1 MNIRDA
7 KFASVDL
14 ETTGLDPMS
23 DEIIAI
29 GIVPME
35 GFSILS
41 SQSFYSLVKPKK
53 WKVNSSKIH
62 GISYS
67 ELEKAPTLDEIS
79 QKVLELLEG
88 KIIVGFCIQIDY
100 EFLRRALKKLN
111 SRTLDVL
118 KIDKVLSRFLGEK
131 YTSSPTL
138 EDLAKKYGVFPS
150 YTHNA
155 LADAFIAAQIFQIQ
169 LIRLL
174 KAGAN
179 TLEKLLSF
187 LNEPELPII

>member
-14 ETTGLDPMS
+14 ETTGLDPGS

-35 GFSILS
+35 GFSVLS

-53 WKVNSSKIH
+53 WKMSSSKIH
-62 GISYS
+62 GISHLQ
-67 ELEKAPTLDEIS
+67 LEKAPNLDDIS
-79 QKVLELLEG
+79 QKVLELLEER
-88 KIIVGFCIQIDY
+88 IIVGFCVQIDY
-100 EFLRRALKKLN
+100 EFLRKALKKLN

-138 EDLAKKYGVFPS
+138 EDLAKKYGVVPS
-150 YTHNA
+150 YIHNA
-155 LADAFIAAQIFQIQ
+155 LADAFITAQIFQIQ

-174 KAGAN
+174 KAGTN
-179 TLEKLLSF
+179 TVEKLLSL
-187 LNEPELPII
+187 LNEPEHPII